1 MKRALITGING
12 MDGSHLADLL
22 LEKGYEVYGME
33 RRTSSPN
40 RTNTKHLEGKI
51 HFINGD
57 LTDQNSL
64 LRCLRESD
72 PQEIYN
78 LGAQSFVG
86 ESWNTPD
93 QTSEVNGMGVLR
105 MLEAIREDGEDRKF
119 YQAST
124 SEMFGKV
131 QETPQN
137 ENTPFYPRSPYGV
150 SKLYGHWI
158 TKNYRESYDIF
169 ASSGILFNHES
180 ERRGIEFVT
189 RKITD
194 GVAKIHLGL
203 QDKIML
209 GNLDA
214 KRDWGYAPDYVE
226 AMWLIL
232 QQNQPDDYVI
242 STGKTHSIREFLDLA
257 FEHIGITDWEKY
269 VGQDPRFMRPAE
281 VDMLRGNSTKAFDEL
296 GWKPKTSFNDLVGKM
311 VKGDIKR
318 LKNEK

>member
-40 RTNTKHLEGKI
+40 RTNTSHLEGKI
-51 HFINGD
+51 TFVNGD

-64 LRCLRESD
+64 VRCLKESN
-72 PQEIYN
+72 PNEVYN
-78 LGAQSFVG
+78 LGAMSFVG
-86 ESWNTPD
+86 ESWNTPE
-93 QTSEVNGMGVLR
+93 QTGDVNGLGVLR
-105 MLEAIREDGEDRKF
+105 MLEAIREYGQEVRF

-124 SEMFGKV
+124 SEMFGRMV
-131 QETPQN
+131 ENPAN

-150 SKLYGHWI
+150 AKLYGHWI
-158 TKNYRESYDIF
+158 TKNYRESYNMF
-169 ASSGILFNHES
+169 ACSGILFNHES

-209 GNLDA
+209 GNLDSY
-214 KRDWGYAPDYVE
+214 RDWGYAPDYCE
-226 AMWLIL
+226 AMWLML
-232 QQNQPDDYVI
+232 QQDKPDDYVI
-242 STGKTHSIREFLDLA
+242 STGDTHSIREFLDVS
-257 FEHIGITDWEKY
+257 FKHIGIEEWDKY

-281 VDMLRGNSTKAFDEL
+281 VDVLRGDSTKAQNEL
-296 GWKPKTSFNDLVGKM
+296 GWNPQTSFKQLVKIMIDNDL
-311 VKGDIKR
+311 KR
-318 LKNEK
+318 LSNEI